1 MKKYLKYSLFFSF
14 LIFLLISIIS
24 FFPEKFSS
32 YIINYTIEKSQNRS
46 SFNKDEIVV
55 FTVGTG
61 SPLSTQRVSSGTAVF
76 VNNKFFIFDV
86 GDGVCKKAENM
97 NLPLNQLDGIFITHY
112 HADHYIDLPYMIN
125 RSWVLGRN
133 KDLNVYGPPGLE
145 EILNSN
151 KPFLKLENKY
161 RVDHHG
167 PEIMNTKYAFG
178 ISNEFEDLAKQ
189 IIYNQDGV
197 KVTAFNVNHFPV
209 TPSVGY
215 AIEYQD
221 KKVVISGDTQAHEL
235 VFKMAENAD
244 LLIHEVI
251 LNSILKTTVDI
262 LDQKSMTRNA
272 QIITHIQDYHTPPK
286 EIVKLANKAK
296 VKTLVLTHL
305 IPSPD
310 NLIVK
315 KLYKKEIKGF
325 NGKVYLAN
333 DGDKFIIK

>member
-1 MKKYLKYSLFFSF
+1 
-14 LIFLLISIIS
+14 
-24 FFPEKFSS
+24 
-32 YIINYTIEKSQNRS
+32 
-46 SFNKDEIVV
+46 
-55 FTVGTG
+55 
-61 SPLSTQRVSSGTAVF
+61 
-76 VNNKFFIFDV
+76 
-86 GDGVCKKAENM
+86 
-97 NLPLNQLDGIFITHY
+97 
-112 HADHYIDLPYMIN
+112 
-125 RSWVLGRN
+125 
-133 KDLNVYGPPGLE
+133 
-145 EILNSN
+145 
-151 KPFLKLENKY
+151 
-161 RVDHHG
+161 
-167 PEIMNTKYAFG
+167 MNTKYAFG

-215 AIEYQD
+215 AIEYQN

-310 NLIVK
+310 NLFVK